1 MGPPGAEQ
9 HLGGAGRPY
18 LAVAWPLLRCG
29 VLLSLLELIS
39 LRISEILFDDLI
51 LLDGFLK

>member
-39 LRISEILFDDLI
+39 MWISVISFDYLI